1 VPEITREQQD
11 DAMISGIQALAAVG
25 GEKYRP
31 TFDHLATADP
41 SLKVRQA
48 AIEAKRDLEK
58 R

>member
-1 VPEITREQQD
+1 
-11 DAMISGIQALAAVG
+11 LAA
-25 GEKYRP
+25 
-31 TFDHLATADP
+31 ADP